1 MRRLCNSAFMGGLR
15 VAQGLGCATRETAA
29 VMIVEHLPLTE
40 RVGIVKDLDAG
51 VAAAVA
57 AEAGAPVAP
66 FAGPIGRDVLSRRPA
81 PSRRTRR
88 CRRRSS
94 WPRRRKRHWR
104 RIFRPI
110 SLLNPWDRAKR

>member
-57 AEAGAPVAP
+57 GAPPSLPSPARSGAT
-66 FAGPIGRDVLSRRPA
+66 FSAADQRLLAGLVDAVEDLLGLGVGNAIGVV
-81 PSRRTRR
+81 
-88 CRRRSS
+88 
-94 WPRRRKRHWR
+94 
-104 RIFRPI
+104 
-110 SLLNPWDRAKR
+110 

>member
-57 AEAGAPVAP
+57 AEAGAPPSLPSPARSGATFSAADQRLLAGLVDAVEDLLGLGVGNAIGVVFSDP
-66 FAGPIGRDVLSRRPA
+66 FH
-81 PSRRTRR
+81 
-88 CRRRSS
+88 C
-94 WPRRRKRHWR
+94 
-104 RIFRPI
+104 
-110 SLLNPWDRAKR
+110 